1 MVLVTGLAFTAAQ
14 LLLSWTLVSL
24 VARIKHRDLA
34 GTDQSIFNLEGYRT
48 KHE

>member
-1 MVLVTGLAFTAAQ
+1 MVLLTGLASTAVQ

-24 VARIKHRDLA
+24 VVSLKHRDLA
-34 GTDQSIFNLEGYRT
+34 GTDQSIFNMEGYRT

>member
-1 MVLVTGLAFTAAQ
+1 MVLLNGLASTAAQ

-24 VARIKHRDLA
+24 VASIKHGDLA
-34 GTDQSIFNLEGYRT
+34 GTDQSTFNLEGYRT